1 MFIKREK
8 GKNEVQVI
16 GIRIHKINNYNPA
29 KTIKLNVN
37 SYVGNV
43 LIYLDR
49 FLIYLEEH
57 KKHVLSDFLAEL
69 KLKYRAEVPY
79 NFNKLDSLDLSEIIP
94 QLKVLKDPD
103 LLETVNNLIL
113 TLLNV
118 PEGYAW
124 ESQEI
129 DIVDVNITKA
139 RVVPIYY
146 CSKLLTEL
154 IDREEAIQ
162 LLKDY
167 FEFYI
172 HTYRNVKKYENLT
185 SIYEASNNQNNTILV
200 NVLIND
206 GIYAGKG
213 GVCAGHEAL
222 KGFNDPELAYIICC
236 HGDAA
241 LIRKYNENFVMTR
254 RYTLMDGPYCDTT
267 AHDTRIVTKIEH
279 PSEEFF
285 DNLDWE

>member
-1 MFIKREK
+1 MIK
-8 GKNEVQVI
+8 
-16 GIRIHKINNYNPA
+16 IRIHKINNYNPA
-29 KTIKLNVN
+29 KTSKLDIG
-37 SYVGNV
+37 SYIGNV

-49 FLIYLEEH
+49 FLIYLKEH
-57 KKHVLSDFLAEL
+57 KKQILNDFLAEL
-69 KLKYRAEVPY
+69 KLKYRSETPY
-79 NFNKLDSLDLSEIIP
+79 SFNKLDSLDLSKIDA

-103 LLETVNNLIL
+103 LLEACTNLIL
-113 TLLNV
+113 TLLDI
-118 PEGYAW
+118 PEDYAW
-124 ESQEI
+124 EPQEL
-129 DIVDVNITKA
+129 DILDVNITRA
-139 RVVPIYY
+139 RLVPTYY
-146 CSKLLTEL
+146 FSKLLTEL

-172 HTYRNVKKYENLT
+172 HTYRNVKKFENLT
-185 SIYEASNNQNNTILV
+185 TIYEASNNQHNTILV

-213 GVCAGHEAL
+213 GICAGHDAL

-267 AHDTRIVTKIEH
+267 AHDTRIVAKVEH
-279 PSEEFF
+279 PPKEFF
-285 DNLDWE
+285 DNLKSNHW